1 MSKLIMWNLVTLD
14 GFFEGTKNWELPWH
28 PSFFSGEMEQFSIA
42 QLRTADMLVFGR
54 VTYEGM
60 AEYWTNATGEVA
72 DFMNRL
78 PKLVFSRSLSKADWK
93 NTTLIK
99 ENAAAEI
106 QKAKQAGKGNLFVFG
121 SAKLSAE
128 FTDSGLFDEYRLCIL
143 PALQGRGRRLF
154 EREASVT
161 KLKLIESRQLQN
173 GCVIVR
179 YAAGQNES

>member
-28 PSFFSGEMEQFSIA
+28 PIFFSGEMEQFSIE

-78 PKLVFSRSLSKADWK
+78 PKLVFSRSLPKADWK

-99 ENAAAEI
+99 ENAAAEL

-121 SAKLSAE
+121 GAKLSAE
-128 FTDSGLFDEYRLCIL
+128 FTDNGLFDEYRLCIL
-143 PALQGRGRRLF
+143 PVLQGRGRRLF
-154 EREASVT
+154 EHEAGVT
-161 KLKLIESRQLQN
+161 KLKLIESRQLKN

-179 YAAGQNES
+179 YAAEQN